1 MTALLLV
8 RETVNTTL
16 STPETTARI
25 AKAGQHPV
33 HNRTGIKNGLK
44 GHGFGPAD
52 VCSILTGMLNRN
64 SSTFSSAMQPQGILT
79 NSFRNSIRVNSST
92 FAFVR
97 GQLFHSLR

>member
-44 GHGFGPAD
+44 GHGFGRAD
-52 VCSILTGMLNRN
+52 GNSEIITRMLNRN
-64 SSTFSSAMQPQGILT
+64 SSTFFLCHAAQGVLT
-79 NSFRNSIRVNSST
+79 SRFRNSIRVNSSA

-97 GQLFHSLR
+97 GQLF

>member
-1 MTALLLV
+1 MGRFSPAGMTALLLV

-44 GHGFGPAD
+44 GHGFGRAD
-52 VCSILTGMLNRN
+52 VILRLLPGC
-64 SSTFSSAMQPQGILT
+64 
-79 NSFRNSIRVNSST
+79 
-92 FAFVR
+92 
-97 GQLFHSLR
+97 